1 MTDVI
6 FATASGVGG
15 AIAVVRLS
23 GAGIDPIVRA
33 LSGTLPA
40 PRRASVRR
48 FHDGEGRL
56 IDQGLLIRFPGP
68 ASVTGEDYAELHTHG
83 GRAVAAVLTATLIA
97 LGARPAEPGEFS
109 RRAFGNGKLDLLQ
122 AEGIADLIG
131 AETEAQRV
139 LALDQAGG
147 AMSEAIGA
155 WRGRLVGLMA
165 RQAALIDFAD
175 EDLPPDVE
183 AAMLADID
191 ALHLDVMAAIGA
203 GVAAERLRE
212 GVDIVVLGAPNA
224 GKSTLVNVLAGEDV
238 AIVSDTPGTTRDA
251 IGVRLDLGGVPVRL
265 VDTAGL
271 REAADAI
278 EAEGIRR
285 AEAHARRADFLI
297 LCAAAPDFVVP
308 AAPAGVP
315 ALIVATKADLAGAC
329 PAGALAVS
337 AQTGAGVAALVAAL
351 TEHVAALVAR
361 GAGPALPRPRQIA
374 CLRDMA
380 AALERAM
387 AVAEPE
393 LRAADLQAAANAL
406 ARLVGVIGV
415 EDVLDQVFSSFCI
428 GK

>member
-83 GRAVAAVLTATLIA
+83 GRAVAAALTATLIA

-329 PAGALAVS
+329 PDGALAVS
-337 AQTGAGVAALVAAL
+337 AQTGAGVVALVAAL

-393 LRAADLQAAANAL
+393 LRAADLQAAADAL

>member
-83 GRAVAAVLTATLIA
+83 GRAVAAALTATLIA

-122 AEGIADLIG
+122 AEGVADLIG

-329 PAGALAVS
+329 PDGALAVS

-393 LRAADLQAAANAL
+393 LRAADLQAAADAL